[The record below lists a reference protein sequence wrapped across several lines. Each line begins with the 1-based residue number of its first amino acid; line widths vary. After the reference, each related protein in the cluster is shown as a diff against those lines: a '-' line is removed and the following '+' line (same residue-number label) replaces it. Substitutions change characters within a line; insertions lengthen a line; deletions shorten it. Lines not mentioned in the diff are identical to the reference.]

1 MFERYTETARRS
13 VFVARYEASQFGS
26 GYIETEHLL
35 LGILRTDGPLALRL
49 LKAPEKIDAVREQI
63 EKQAVRGEK
72 PPTTVDM
79 PLSQECKRALAYA
92 GQESEQLHQKHIG
105 AEHLLL
111 GIVRQETCL
120 AAKIL
125 LAFGIEPQQLKEE
138 VVRSSQAPP
147 PKPASVPSS
156 IENARNL
163 TEAARSGG
171 VPPLIGREAELD
183 RVIQILSRRTRNN
196 PVLIGEP
203 GIGKNAIVQ
212 GLAQRIVDGDVPPV
226 LADRAIL
233 AIDAGSLI
241 APNRGS
247 QLLDIS
253 GSNAILYVQGL
264 FELAAKGS
272 GWLVTEAI
280 HVLEPRLAEG
290 RLQCIATGSPFGL
303 RMTLEKAGTLARLF
317 EVVPVLPPSEPEAIR
332 IVAGVKQQ
340 YETFHGVTITDE
352 AVEAAVFAS
361 RWFLRH
367 RHLPDRAIDLIDDA
381 GARVKL
387 RRETEPREMLEIRRR
402 IRLLTRQIENAIA
415 NHEFEKASFF
425 GDEERKERRSLQQ
438 LSEQLKQ
445 SPPNNSVTAEDLVE
459 AVAARAGIPVSS
471 VRSVLELKDVGQ
483 LERIAKE
490 LAMQIPAGHAWL
502 EGLSAYLAG
511 CSVEEAERLAEAI
524 RSVKAKYQKNPEA
537 GGQP

>member
-1 MFERYTETARRS
+1 VFERYTETARRS
-13 VFVARYEASQFGS
+13 VFHARHEASQFGS

-49 LKAPEKIDAVREQI
+49 LKAPERIEAVRQQI

-72 PPTTVDM
+72 PSTSVDM

-92 GQESEQLHQKHIG
+92 GQESEKLHQKHIG

-125 LAFGIEPQQLKEE
+125 LAFGIAPQQLKEE
-138 VVRSSQAPP
+138 VVRSALPP
-147 PKPASVPSS
+147 PKLAPAVPLM
-156 IENARNL
+156 EHTRDL
-163 TEAARSGG
+163 TAAARSGS
-171 VPPLIGREAELD
+171 VAPLIGREAELD

-203 GIGKNAIVQ
+203 GIGKDAIVR
-212 GLAQRIVDGDVPPV
+212 GLAQRVVDGDVPPV

-264 FELAAKGS
+264 FDLAAKGS
-272 GWLVTEAI
+272 GWGVMEAI
-280 HVLEPRLAEG
+280 HVLEPHLAEG

-303 RMTLEKAGTLARLF
+303 RMTIERAGTLARHF
-317 EVVPVLPPSEPEAIR
+317 EVVPVLPPTEQEAIR
-332 IVAGVKQQ
+332 IVFGVKPQ

-387 RRETEPREMLEIRRR
+387 RRETEPREIAEIRRR
-402 IRLLTRQIENAIA
+402 IRLMTRQMENAIA
-415 NHEFEKASFF
+415 NHEFEKARRYS
-425 GDEERKERRSLQQ
+425 DEERREQHNLQQ
-438 LSEQLKQ
+438 LSEPLKQ
-445 SPPNNSVTAEDLVE
+445 NPPSNTVTAEDLVE
-459 AVAARAGIPVSS
+459 GVAARAGVPVSS
-471 VRSVLELKDVGQ
+471 VRSVLELKEEGP

-490 LAMQIPAGHAWL
+490 LSMQIPAGHAWL

-511 CSVEEAERLAEAI
+511 CSAEEAEKLADAI
-524 RSVKAKYQKNPEA
+524 RSAKAK
-537 GGQP
+537 

>member
-13 VFVARYEASQFGS
+13 VFVARYEATQFGS

-49 LKAPEKIDAVREQI
+49 LKAPEKIEAIREQI
-63 EKQAVRGEK
+63 EKQAARGERL
-72 PPTTVDM
+72 PVSVDM
-79 PLSQECKRALAYA
+79 QLSQECKRALAYA

-125 LAFGIEPQQLKEE
+125 LAFGVTSPQLKEE
-138 VVRSSQAPP
+138 VIRSAQAPP
-147 PKPASVPSS
+147 PKPAPVPSLM
-156 IENARNL
+156 ENARDL
-163 TEAARSGG
+163 TAAARSGG
-171 VPPLIGREAELD
+171 VPPLIGRESELD
-183 RVIQILSRRTRNN
+183 RAIQILSRRTRNN
-196 PVLIGEP
+196 PVLIGET

-226 LADRAIL
+226 LANRAIL

-264 FELAAKGS
+264 FDFAAKGS
-272 GWLVTEAI
+272 GWGVMEAI
-280 HVLEPRLAEG
+280 HALEPHLAEG

-303 RMTLEKAGTLARLF
+303 RMALERAETLARLF

-332 IVAGVKQQ
+332 IVAAVKQQ

-387 RRETEPREMLEIRRR
+387 RRETEPREIAEIRRR
-402 IRLLTRQIENAIA
+402 IRRITRQMENAIA
-415 NHEFEKASFF
+415 NHEFDKARLCE
-425 GDEERKERRSLQQ
+425 DEERKERQNLQQ

-445 SPPNNSVTAEDLVE
+445 NPPSNSVTAEDLVE
-459 AVAARAGIPVSS
+459 AVAARSGVPVSS
-471 VRSVLELKDVGQ
+471 VRSVLELRDVGQ
-483 LERIAKE
+483 LELIAKE
-490 LAMQIPAGHAWL
+490 LSMQIPAGHAWL

-511 CSVEEAERLAEAI
+511 CSAEEAEKLADAI
-524 RSVKAKYQKNPEA
+524 RSAKAK
-537 GGQP
+537 

>member
-1 MFERYTETARRS
+1 MFERYTETARKS
-13 VFVARYEASQFGS
+13 VFVARYEATQFGS

-49 LKAPEKIDAVREQI
+49 LKAPERIEAVREQI
-63 EKQAVRGEK
+63 EKQAARGEK
-72 PPTTVDM
+72 PSTSVDM

-125 LAFGIEPQQLKEE
+125 LSFGIAPQQLKEE
-138 VVRSSQAPP
+138 VVRSAQAPS
-147 PKPASVPSS
+147 PKPTPAAPLM
-156 IENARNL
+156 ENSRDL
-163 TEAARSGG
+163 TAAARSG
-171 VPPLIGREAELD
+171 VSPLIGREAELE
-183 RVIQILSRRTRNN
+183 RAIQILSRRTRNN

-212 GLAQRIVDGDVPPV
+212 GLAQRIADGDVPPM

-247 QLLDIS
+247 QLPDIS

-264 FELAAKGS
+264 FDLAAKGS
-272 GWLVTEAI
+272 GWAVMEAI
-280 HVLEPRLAEG
+280 NALEPHLAEG

-303 RMTLEKAGTLARLF
+303 RMSLERAETLARHF
-317 EVVPVLPPSEPEAIR
+317 EVVAVLPPSEQQAIR
-332 IVAGVKQQ
+332 IVAGVKPQ

-367 RHLPDRAIDLIDDA
+367 LHLPDRAIDLIDDA
-381 GARVKL
+381 GAHVKL
-387 RRETEPREMLEIRRR
+387 RRETEPRETAEIRRR
-402 IRLLTRQIENAIA
+402 IRLMARQMENAIA
-415 NHEFEKASFF
+415 NHQFDKARLYS
-425 GDEERKERRSLQQ
+425 DEERKEQKSLQQ

-445 SPPNNSVTAEDLVE
+445 SPPSNTVTAEDLVA
-459 AVAARAGIPVSS
+459 AVAARACVPVSS

-483 LERIAKE
+483 LELIAKE
-490 LAMQIPAGHAWL
+490 LSMHIPAGHAWL
-502 EGLSAYLAG
+502 EGLAAYLAG
-511 CSVEEAERLAEAI
+511 CSAEEAEKLADAI
-524 RSVKAKYQKNPEA
+524 RSVKAE
-537 GGQP
+537 

>member
-1 MFERYTETARRS
+1 VFERYTETARRS
-13 VFVARYEASQFGS
+13 VFVARYEATQFGS

-49 LKAPEKIDAVREQI
+49 LKAPEKIEAVREQI
-63 EKQAVRGEK
+63 EKQAARGDK
-72 PPTTVDM
+72 PSTSVDM

-92 GQESEQLHQKHIG
+92 GQESEKLHQKHIG

-125 LAFGIEPQQLKEE
+125 LAFGIAPQQLKEE
-138 VVRSSQAPP
+138 VARSAQVPP
-147 PKPASVPSS
+147 PKLAPAAPL
-156 IENARNL
+156 IENVRDL
-163 TEAARSGG
+163 TAAARSGG
-171 VPPLIGREAELD
+171 VPPLVGRESELE
-183 RVIQILSRRTRNN
+183 RAIHILSRRTRNN
-196 PVLIGEP
+196 PVLIGEA

-247 QLLDIS
+247 QLPAIS

-264 FELAAKGS
+264 FDLAAKGS
-272 GWLVTEAI
+272 GWGVMEAI
-280 HVLEPRLAEG
+280 HILEPHLAEG

-303 RMTLEKAGTLARLF
+303 RMTLERAETLARHF
-317 EVVPVLPPSEPEAIR
+317 EVVAVLPPSEQEAIR
-332 IVAGVKQQ
+332 IVAGVKPQ

-387 RRETEPREMLEIRRR
+387 RRETEPREMAEIRRR
-402 IRLLTRQIENAIA
+402 IRLITRQMENAIA
-415 NHEFEKASFF
+415 NHQFDKARFY
-425 GDEERKERRSLQQ
+425 GDEERRELQSLQQ
-438 LSEQLKQ
+438 LSDQLKQ
-445 SPPNNSVTAEDLVE
+445 DPPSNNVTADDLVE
-459 AVAARAGIPVSS
+459 AVAARAGVPVAS
-471 VRSVLELKDVGQ
+471 VRSVLTLRDVGQ
-483 LERIAKE
+483 LELIAKG
-490 LAMQIPAGHAWL
+490 LSMQIPAGHAWA
-502 EGLSAYLAG
+502 EGLSAYLAS
-511 CSVEEAERLAEAI
+511 CSGEEAEKLADAI

-537 GGQP
+537 GSKP